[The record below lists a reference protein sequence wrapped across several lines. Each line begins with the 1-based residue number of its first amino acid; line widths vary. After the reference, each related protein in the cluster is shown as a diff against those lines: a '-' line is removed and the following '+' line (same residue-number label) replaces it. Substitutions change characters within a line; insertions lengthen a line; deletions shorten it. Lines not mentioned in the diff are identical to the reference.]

1 MSEKHL
7 AIYKLLRLVSDPISR
22 QHLVDFE
29 VLKFD
34 FSSDVTK
41 ALKNEKCHEDYF
53 YRVVSEAHL
62 DDLGSAKIYINNIL
76 LWMDFTEMPDIPGQ
90 SQNTIF
96 VWFITDEENLEMV
109 GYKNEAEA
117 WLESGEI
124 EIE

>member
-1 MSEKHL
+1 M
-7 AIYKLLRLVSDPISR
+7 
-22 QHLVDFE
+22 DFE

-41 ALKNEKCHEDYF
+41 ALKHVKCNEDCF
-53 YRVVSEAHL
+53 YRVVSEAKL
-62 DDLGSAKIYINNIL
+62 DELGSAKIYINNTL
-76 LWMDFTEMPDIPGQ
+76 LWMDFSEMPDIKGQ

-96 VWFITDEENLEMV
+96 VWFITDEENDELI

-117 WLESGEI
+117 WLESGAI